1 MYSTVQYSIFGIF
14 ADEIILGYIMIGIVA
29 VLMAS
34 IVVNIHYQCN
44 FPKPKLLVLTVQ
56 ILQKFVSMLSKK
68 KTDDKP
74 ENVDQVHGDAVKVID
89 GVKLASRLNVYFF
102 WILLLAVIVFGV
114 YNYYRF

>member
-1 MYSTVQYSIFGIF
+1 MHVQYSIFGII
-14 ADEIILGYIMIGIVA
+14 ADEIILGYIMMSVVA

-34 IVVNIHYQCN
+34 IVVNIHYQGN
-44 FPKPKLLVLTVQ
+44 FPKPKLLVLTAQ
-56 ILQKFVSMLSKK
+56 ILQKLVSMLSKK
-68 KTDDKP
+68 KTDDKQ
-74 ENVDQVHGDAVKVID
+74 ENGDQVHGHNVEVID

>member
-1 MYSTVQYSIFGIF
+1 MYSTVQYSMFGIF

-34 IVVNIHYQCN
+34 IVVNIHYK
-44 FPKPKLLVLTVQ
+44 KPKLLVLTVQ

-74 ENVDQVHGDAVKVID
+74 ENGDQVHGDAVKVID